1 MILVKQPVPRLLP
14 HVDYELLE
22 TEALVVNDRGRGVI
36 QRLRVTLVP
45 SYLAL
50 PVMPFTC
57 NEQNMSLF
65 GYETQPIFHSPA
77 CW

>member
-1 MILVKQPVPRLLP
+1 MVESFLLRVRLYPMILVKQPVPRLLP

-22 TEALVVNDRGRGVI
+22 TEALVVHDRGRGVI

-50 PVMPFTC
+50 PVIAIYL
-57 NEQNMSLF
+57 Q
-65 GYETQPIFHSPA
+65 
-77 CW
+77 

>member
-1 MILVKQPVPRLLP
+1 MVESFLWRVRLYPMILVKQPVPRLLP

-50 PVMPFTC
+50 PVIAIYL
-57 NEQNMSLF
+57 Q
-65 GYETQPIFHSPA
+65 
-77 CW
+77 